1 MLFNDV
7 LKGWAEE
14 MNVIMVNDY
23 GWDSSLVN
31 AGISFEEAREI
42 SNPMVLVEKT
52 AEGMIEKLRSYNKNI
67 QERFMKDSQDIFIK
81 NVDDLADRI
90 LKSDDLSEYL
100 GNQTISKDKIIDGM
114 TQFYS
119 MVVCRVKKELGL

>member
-52 AEGMIEKLRSYNKNI
+52 AEGMIEKLRSYGRNI
-67 QERFMKDSQDIFIK
+67 QNRFLTDSQDIFIK
-81 NVDDLADRI
+81 NVDNLADRI
-90 LKSDDLSEYL
+90 LKADDLSEYL